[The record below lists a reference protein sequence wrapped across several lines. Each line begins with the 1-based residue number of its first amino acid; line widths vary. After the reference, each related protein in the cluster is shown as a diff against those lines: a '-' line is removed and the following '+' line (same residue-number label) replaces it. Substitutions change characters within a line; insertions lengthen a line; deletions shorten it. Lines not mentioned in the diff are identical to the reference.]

1 MRIYAYYILRIID
14 RYKSSRYRPSTDQV
28 ISPLLPFLYHECLS
42 DIG

>member
-1 MRIYAYYILRIID
+1 MRIYAYYIIRIID
-14 RYKSSRYRPSTDQV
+14 RYKSSRYSTDQV